1 MCHWGRAIP
10 TLSQWQL
17 WLPIIRQNRPIR
29 ILKPRFL

>member
-1 MCHWGRAIP
+1 M
-10 TLSQWQL
+10 SQWQL